1 MPDVCVLRFVY
12 SGNAKTLEL
21 TQNNTFTHT
30 QHFYKKKIITQALQ
44 IYLRS
49 DKTNITQNFNNR
61 KLFVFFFFLLKKNLR
76 NI

>member
-1 MPDVCVLRFVY
+1 MCVLRFVY

-44 IYLRS
+44 IYL
-49 DKTNITQNFNNR
+49 
-61 KLFVFFFFLLKKNLR
+61 LFFIYLFFFLLKKNLR